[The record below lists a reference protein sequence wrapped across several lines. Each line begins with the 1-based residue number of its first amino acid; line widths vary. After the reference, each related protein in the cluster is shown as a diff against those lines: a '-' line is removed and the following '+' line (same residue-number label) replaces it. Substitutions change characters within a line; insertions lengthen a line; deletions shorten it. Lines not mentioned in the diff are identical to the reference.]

1 MVTGALEQTMPLGG
15 IFMDK
20 IAYFK
25 LQAKNFF
32 RDFKTQTF
40 DEEGLTQYS
49 PRFFEDIDEILLA
62 YDIDEKNFCLM
73 KAQHLISNLAG
84 FKNWSELLHASDE
97 ALELGKLLLDKRNA
111 CLPACMGG
119 PLEES
124 WKMYL
129 WSNEL
134 QNFPDRA
141 KLEIF
146 KAVFLNEF
154 PNGEKINEEEI
165 EEFDESLEYEDYGYD
180 KELADY
186 FRELDELTDEIEQR
200 YYT

>member
-1 MVTGALEQTMPLGG
+1 
-15 IFMDK
+15 MDK

-73 KAQHLISNLAG
+73 KAQHLLAQLSG
-84 FKNWSELLHASDE
+84 FKNWSELIHASDE
-97 ALELGKLLLDKRNA
+97 ALELGKLLLDKRNDG
-111 CLPACMGG
+111 LPACMGY
-119 PLEES
+119 PLEDS
-124 WKMYL
+124 WEMYL
-129 WSNEL
+129 WENKL
-134 QNFPDRA
+134 QDLPDRD
-141 KLEIF
+141 KLAIF
-146 KAVFLNEF
+146 KAVYL
-154 PNGEKINEEEI
+154 GELADEDELDEEELKVDN
-165 EEFDESLEYEDYGYD
+165 EYLEYEDYGYS